1 MWFYENKEIKS
12 IEDMPE
18 DTYGFIYLVTHITT
32 GQKYIGKK
40 VLYFEINVK
49 IGKREYEI
57 LKQERKEQG
66 IGGRPSAKK
75 KVTKESDWKTYYG
88 SQKEIVNLVKEGK
101 ELDFE
106 REILKFVTNKKLLT
120 YYENK
125 FLFSL
130 GVIEGD
136 NEYINDNIEG
146 RYFRKDFIF

>member
-1 MWFYENKEIKS
+1 MWFYENNEIKS
-12 IEDMPE
+12 VEDMPE
-18 DTYGFIYLVTHITT
+18 NTYGFIYLVTHIPT

-40 VLYFEINVK
+40 VLYFERNVK
-49 IGKREYEI
+49 IGKREYEV

-101 ELDFE
+101 ELDFK

-120 YYENK
+120 YFECKYLFIYEVLEEEN
-125 FLFSL
+125 
-130 GVIEGD
+130 
-136 NEYINDNIEG
+136 NYINDNILG
-146 RYFRKDFIF
+146 KFYRKDFLI